1 MKSQQVKPTEGEMEI
16 LQILWKYGPCTVKEV
31 NYLMNEKKD
40 VGYTTSLKMLQIMY
54 EKGLVSRQPVGKG
67 HRYNAILKERLVKK
81 NLVRGMIDLVFE
93 GSPMQMVLQALG
105 NYKASP
111 EELRDL
117 KQLIHEM
124 EKRGKR

>member
-1 MKSQQVKPTEGEMEI
+1 
-16 LQILWKYGPCTVKEV
+16 
-31 NYLMNEKKD
+31 
-40 VGYTTSLKMLQIMY
+40 
-54 EKGLVSRQPVGKG
+54 
-67 HRYNAILKERLVKK
+67 
-81 NLVRGMIDLVFE
+81 
-93 GSPMQMVLQALG
+93 MQMVLQALG